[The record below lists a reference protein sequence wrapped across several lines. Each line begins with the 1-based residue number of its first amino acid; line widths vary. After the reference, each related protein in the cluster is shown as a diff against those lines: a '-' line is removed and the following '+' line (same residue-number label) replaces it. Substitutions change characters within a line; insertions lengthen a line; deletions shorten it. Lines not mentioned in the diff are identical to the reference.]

1 MRHLKILNAE
11 KGFCRFVVC
20 RFCRILRRI
29 GAPGHIFRAL
39 YPMLFMQNLGA
50 LLTV

>member
-20 RFCRILRRI
+20 RFCRICRI
-29 GAPGHIFRAL
+29 RCRVIGVR
-39 YPMLFMQNLGA
+39 
-50 LLTV
+50 

>member
-20 RFCRILRRI
+20 RFCRIL
-29 GAPGHIFRAL
+29 PS
-39 YPMLFMQNLGA
+39 PPCELFLHNSRNPLEHSGRGNR
-50 LLTV
+50 

>member
-20 RFCRILRRI
+20 RFCRIL
-29 GAPGHIFRAL
+29 PS
-39 YPMLFMQNLGA
+39 PPCELFLHNSRKPFKQEGCSRW
-50 LLTV
+50 